1 MWVAGWGK
9 GELREREEGVARSGK
24 WGDGVVEMGG
34 PTVQNR
40 GAPQGRGRRPGR
52 QWAGEG
58 NAVRTHCAKDLAT
71 DLTKRPQVRTGCLY
85 MVGGAMGSTKSV
97 HV

>member
-1 MWVAGWGK
+1 MAGWGK
-9 GELREREEGVARSGK
+9 GELRERKVWQGVAKGAM
-24 WGDGVVEMGG
+24 VEMVEMGTNG
-34 PTVQNR
+34 AKQR